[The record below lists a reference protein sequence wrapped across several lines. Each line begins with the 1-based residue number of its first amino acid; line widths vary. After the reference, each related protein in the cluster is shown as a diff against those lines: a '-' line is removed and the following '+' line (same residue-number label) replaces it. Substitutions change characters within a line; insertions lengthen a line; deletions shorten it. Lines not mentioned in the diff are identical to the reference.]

1 MSHCSEKQ
9 GRQLGRGTGVGGC
22 RGADVETH
30 IGSRAGKGVR
40 GGGTVGQ
47 LRSMRPGEGGAPEQG
62 DPVRVLRC
70 LSGHIQVPG
79 MGQELVKLDLTLK

>member
-1 MSHCSEKQ
+1 M
-9 GRQLGRGTGVGGC
+9 
-22 RGADVETH
+22 ETR
-30 IGSRAGKGVR
+30 IESRAGKGVR
-40 GGGTVGQ
+40 GGGTAGQ

-79 MGQELVKLDLTLK
+79 VGQELVKLDLTLK